1 MHRHLLDANRADLA
15 LMVGAF
21 NHSATSLARRAQYV
35 WEVAEY
41 GDAWGAAYDAK
52 YGFGVGKAMGMI
64 AATTSGG
71 WSAPIQWYLKAAALR
86 NVKKLRLDAK
96 YDAFVLT
103 RPDFYYA
110 CDLDVGALLD
120 QSASAV
126 WVPQGEDY
134 DGLNDRVAV
143 VRGAR
148 DLDVLLD
155 LVPCILKP
163 EPGGQEKIWDA
174 EGRYMDCLKHGGVL
188 DRVQRFPNVQF
199 TVAADGDSTRW
210 QQAKGRI
217 RAGVKLKYRNEY
229 TGAMKTCRE
238 TARADPLLSLVP

>member
-1 MHRHLLDANRADLA
+1 MELNHSSSGNKNDNVKGNTRPVGSETQMQRRLFESPPPARKRATLVVLFGGVRGGEPAWHSMYRHLLDANRADLA

-35 WEVAEY
+35 WEVPEY
-41 GDAWGAAYDAK
+41 GNDWSAAYDAE
-52 YGFGVGKAMGMI
+52 YGFGAGKTMGMI
-64 AATTSGG
+64 AAKNSGGWNSGG
-71 WSAPIQWYLKAAALR
+71 WSGPIQWYLKAAALR

-103 RPDFYYA
+103 RPNFYYA

-163 EPGGQEKIWDA
+163 EPGGQEKY
-174 EGRYMDCLKHGGVL
+174 G
-188 DRVQRFPNVQF
+188 P
-199 TVAADGDSTRW
+199 
-210 QQAKGRI
+210 
-217 RAGVKLKYRNEY
+217 
-229 TGAMKTCRE
+229 
-238 TARADPLLSLVP
+238 